1 MAVAAPP
8 DARVV
13 MSAPAGARTDVVTA
27 ATAIHDAL
35 AAHRGELVGFVRKRA
50 GHLVDPED
58 VVHRAAA
65 RALASAGSL
74 REPERARAWLFRIV
88 RNEMADELRRIG
100 LPVAELPDDLADP
113 APPRERGEPCKCALA
128 ISKDLRPDYRT
139 ILERAV
145 VDDVPVTE
153 VAKEL
158 GITANN
164 AMVRLH
170 RARKALRDKVTA
182 HCGVTTM
189 AECSHCTC

>member
-1 MAVAAPP
+1 M
-8 DARVV
+8 
-13 MSAPAGARTDVVTA
+13 TA
-27 ATAIHDAL
+27 AAAIHDAL

-113 APPRERGEPCKCALA
+113 DPAPLTAGQACKCALA
-128 ISKDLRPDYRT
+128 ISKGLRPEYRT

-153 VAKEL
+153 VAREL

-170 RARKALRDKVTA
+170 RARKALRDKVTE
-182 HCGVTTM
+182 HCGVTAM
-189 AECSHCTC
+189 ADCSQCTC